1 VEDNRGRF
9 RAVATRENE
18 EALMLWS
25 SRLNTTIFPL
35 VTLLLATTA
44 GCGNQGSGTSGFATT
59 TATGA
64 GGASTGSGSS
74 QGGAG
79 GDLFSTGSG
88 GVGTGNG
95 PSSGA
100 GGKAS
105 CDPLLVGIIRDFKL
119 YTTGG
124 HPDFEHYSG
133 AGQKGIVK
141 FDLGPDHKPVYAPS
155 GPTANTTGKA
165 EFDQWYRDVPGVNFT
180 IPLTIPLTA
189 DAKGIGTYDNE
200 AFFPID
206 DQGWGNEGLAHNFG
220 FTYELH
226 MVFQYSGGEV
236 FSFTGD
242 DDLWVFINN
251 RLAIDLG
258 GLHPA
263 LSDTLDVDAQAT
275 KLGIIKGQ
283 QYALD
288 LFQAERHSEESHFK
302 VQSSLNFTN
311 CDPIIIPQ

>member
-1 VEDNRGRF
+1 
-9 RAVATRENE
+9 
-18 EALMLWS
+18 MLWS
-25 SRLNTTIFPL
+25 SRSKSTIFP
-35 VTLLLATTA
+35 VATLLLSAA
-44 GCGNQGSGTSGFATT
+44 LGCSTPGVGTSGLTT
-59 TATGA
+59 TTGA
-64 GGASTGSGSS
+64 GGAQSSTGSG

-79 GDLFSTGSG
+79 GDLFSSGSG
-88 GVGTGNG
+88 SVGTGDTTSG
-95 PSSGA
+95 GA
-100 GGKAS
+100 GGKAV
-105 CDPLLVGIIRDFKL
+105 CDPQLVGVVRDFKL

-141 FDLGPDHKPVYAPS
+141 FDLGPDHKPVYAPA

-165 EFDQWYRDVPGVNFT
+165 EFDQWYRDVPGVNYN

-200 AFFPID
+200 EFFPVD
-206 DQGWGNEGLAHNFG
+206 NQGWGNEGFNHNFG

-263 LSDTLDVDAQAT
+263 LSATLDVDAQAAL
-275 KLGIIKGQ
+275 LGITKGQ
-283 QYALD
+283 KYALD
-288 LFQAERHSEESHFK
+288 LFQAERHSSGSHFK

>member
-1 VEDNRGRF
+1 MPWRTRSKSTLNSLVSLVSL
-9 RAVATRENE
+9 VA
-18 EALMLWS
+18 
-25 SRLNTTIFPL
+25 
-35 VTLLLATTA
+35 LAA
-44 GCGNQGSGTSGFATT
+44 SVVIGCGGEATGTSGFSTT
-59 TATGA
+59 TSGA
-64 GGASTGSGSS
+64 GGASTSTGGAPD
-74 QGGAG
+74 GAG
-79 GDLFSTGSG
+79 GDLFSTSAGMQGSG
-88 GVGTGNG
+88 GTTSGGTG
-95 PSSGA
+95 
-100 GGKAS
+100 GKGS
-105 CDPLLVGIIRDFKL
+105 CDPQLVGVIRDFKL

-133 AGQKGIVK
+133 DGQKGIVK
-141 FDLGPDHKPVYAPS
+141 FDLGADHKPVYAPP
-155 GPTANTTGKA
+155 GPTPNTTGKA
-165 EFDQWYRDVPGVNFT
+165 EFDQWYRDVPGVNYN

-189 DAKGIGTYDNE
+189 DAKGIGTYENE
-200 AFFPID
+200 DFFPID
-206 DQGWGNEGLAHNFG
+206 NQGWGNEGLDHNFG

-258 GLHPA
+258 GLHSSQSA
-263 LSDTLDVDAQAT
+263 TLDVDAQAAT
-275 KLGIIKGQ
+275 LGIVKGQ

-288 LFQAERHSEESHFK
+288 LFQAERHSTGSHFK